1 MTNNKKIKQFVK
13 EWIEGHEPDTFVK
26 NESGNIIYSAG
37 HSSLNLVVFFES
49 ILSDFSEEIRE
60 NVANYMHSEG
70 CSCCRDIDEHK
81 KNEAKL
87 AELLNV
93 TPYSDNSGYD
103 FSQFRS
109 DDH

>member
-1 MTNNKKIKQFVK
+1 MTDNKKIEQFVK

-26 NESGNIIYSAG
+26 NESGNIFYSAG
-37 HSSLNLVVFFES
+37 HSSLNLVSLFES

-60 NVANYMHSEG
+60 NVANYMRSEG
-70 CSCCRDIDEHK
+70 CSCCQDIDEHK
-81 KNEAKL
+81 QNKAKL

-93 TPYSDNSGYD
+93 PPYSDNSGFD
-103 FSQFRS
+103 FSKFRS